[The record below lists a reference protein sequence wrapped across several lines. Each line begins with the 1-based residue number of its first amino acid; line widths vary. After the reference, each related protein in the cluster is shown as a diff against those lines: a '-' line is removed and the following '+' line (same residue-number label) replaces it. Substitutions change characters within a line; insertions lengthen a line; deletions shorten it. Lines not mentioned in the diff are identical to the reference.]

1 MVEEMSF
8 RRNPV
13 SIQHGSTEFA
23 EVCACNKKDA
33 SSPGLWLGRH
43 DMGSRLNH
51 FAITSSF
58 QFMPE
63 KSPAGNLLSSDQLA
77 KARALF
83 PHVSQGKIYLN
94 HAATSPLSARV
105 VEAMTTHLRE
115 RSCGWIDN
123 YPDDVKKKDECRGFI
138 QKIIHAES
146 PDRIALVGSTSE
158 AINIVSSG
166 LPWQSGDRVILNDME
181 FPANVYP
188 YLPLRRCGVELDFL
202 KCPNHKITPES
213 IAAALTPRTRVVA
226 LSAVQFL
233 TGYRADMAAIGDL
246 LSRSR
251 DVFFVVDGIQAVGG
265 VQVDVQKMKI
275 DALAAGCQKWQMAP
289 HGTGFLYLTEALQDN
304 ITPQHVGW
312 LAAHNPW
319 DFFNFDQPLAAS
331 ARRYEGGTLNIP
343 GIWAVHA
350 ALRTLLEFG
359 LAEIEDHI
367 LTLTQILT
375 GELQN
380 LDGVELLSPISPQE
394 RAGIVTIQLPA
405 KIDVNAVFQHITSQ
419 NITIS
424 LRDGKLRY
432 SPHFYNSPEEILL
445 AVAATREARSGS
457 FRSKM

>member
-1 MVEEMSF
+1 
-8 RRNPV
+8 
-13 SIQHGSTEFA
+13 
-23 EVCACNKKDA
+23 
-33 SSPGLWLGRH
+33 
-43 DMGSRLNH
+43 
-51 FAITSSF
+51 
-58 QFMPE
+58 MPE
-63 KSPAGNLLSSDQLA
+63 KSPAGNLLPSHLLA

-94 HAATSPLSARV
+94 HAATSPLSSRV
-105 VEAMTTHLRE
+105 VEAMTTHLHE

-146 PDRIALVGSTSE
+146 PDRIALIGSTTE

-166 LPWQSGDRVILNDME
+166 LPWKSGDRVILNDME

-188 YLPLRRCGVELDFL
+188 YLSLRRHGVGLDFI
-202 KCPNHKITPES
+202 KCPDHKITFEMIES
-213 IAAALTPRTRVVA
+213 ALTPRTRVVA

-246 LSRSR
+246 CRQR
-251 DVFFVVDGIQAVGG
+251 GVFFVVDGIQAVGG
-265 VQVDVQKMKI
+265 VQIDVQEMKI

-289 HGTGFLYLTEALQDN
+289 HGIGFLYLAETLQEN
-304 ITPQHVGW
+304 ITQQHVGW

-319 DFFNFDQPLAAS
+319 EFFNFDQPLAAS

-343 GIWAVHA
+343 GIWAMHA

-359 LAEIEDHI
+359 IMNIENHI

-375 GELQN
+375 DELRAI
-380 LDGVELLSPISPQE
+380 DGVELLSPISAKE

-405 KIDVNAVFQHITSQ
+405 KIDVNAVFQRISAQ

-432 SPHFYNSPEEILL
+432 SPHFYNSPEEIML
-445 AVAATREARSGS
+445 AVEATREACSSS

>member
-1 MVEEMSF
+1 MA
-8 RRNPV
+8 P
-13 SIQHGSTEFA
+13 
-23 EVCACNKKDA
+23 
-33 SSPGLWLGRH
+33 
-43 DMGSRLNH
+43 
-51 FAITSSF
+51 
-58 QFMPE
+58 
-63 KSPAGNLLSSDQLA
+63 KSYAGNLLPSEQLA

-83 PHVSQGKIYLN
+83 PHIAQSKIYLN
-94 HAATSPLSARV
+94 HAATSPLSSRV

-123 YPDDVKKKDECRGFI
+123 YPDDVKKKDDCRGFA
-138 QKIIHAES
+138 QKLIHAES

-166 LPWQSGDRVILNDME
+166 LPWKSGDRVILNDME

-188 YLPLRRCGVELDFL
+188 YLPLRRRGVELDFI
-202 KCPNHKITPES
+202 KCPEHKITPET

-246 LSRSR
+246 CRQR
-251 DVFFVVDGIQAVGG
+251 GVFFVVDGIQAVGG

-289 HGTGFLYLTEALQDN
+289 HGTGFLYLTEALQEN
-304 ITPQHVGW
+304 ITQQHVGW
-312 LAAHNPW
+312 LAAHNAW

-343 GIWAVHA
+343 GIWAMHA

-359 LAEIEDHI
+359 LAEIENHI

-375 GELQN
+375 DELQN
-380 LDGVELLSPISPQE
+380 LDGVELLSPIATKE

-405 KIDVNAVFQHITSQ
+405 KIDVDAVFQRISAQ

-445 AVAATREARSGS
+445 AVEATREALCK
-457 FRSKM
+457 F